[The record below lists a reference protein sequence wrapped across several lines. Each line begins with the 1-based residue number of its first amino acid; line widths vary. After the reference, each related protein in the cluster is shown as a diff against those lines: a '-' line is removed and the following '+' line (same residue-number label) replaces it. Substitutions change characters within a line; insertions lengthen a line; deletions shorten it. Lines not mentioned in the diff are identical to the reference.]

1 MDKKRNIKI
10 GVFYSLLAIALIT
23 AIFKF
28 GVKAAVGISELLQGK
43 KSVAESS
50 LYKDTVTSPQLYP
63 ITEAT
68 NNSEIT
74 VEGVTIPNETV
85 DIYLN
90 DLNVKTFDSNADGAF
105 KGTINLALGINTV
118 YAVTKTH
125 NEQISEPS
133 KTWSVFY
140 EKDPPYLQIKEPENG
155 ALVKR
160 NNSVSIKGEVRAKTS
175 KVSVNDHLV
184 IIDENLNF
192 SYPAVLNE
200 GENKFK
206 IVCFDP
212 AQNKTEIEWVIQ
224 FQP

>member
-10 GVFYSLLAIALIT
+10 GVFYSLLTVSLVVI
-23 AIFKF
+23 IFMF
-28 GVKAAVGISELLQGK
+28 GIKAAVGISEFLQGRK
-43 KSVAESS
+43 PVSESS
-50 LYKDTVTSPQLYP
+50 LYKDSVSTPQLYP
-63 ITEAT
+63 IIEAT
-68 NNSEIT
+68 NTSEINI
-74 VEGVTIPNETV
+74 EGITIPNETV

-90 DLNVKTFDSNADGAF
+90 DLNVKTFESNADGVF
-105 KGTINLALGINTV
+105 KGSINLALGINTV

-125 NEQISEPS
+125 NEQISDPS
-133 KTWSVFY
+133 KTWTVFY
-140 EKDPPYLQIKEPENG
+140 EKDPPYLQILEPENG

-175 KVSVNDHLV
+175 KAMINDHLV

-192 SYPAVLNE
+192 SYPVNLNE

-212 AQNKTEIEWVIQ
+212 AQNQTELEWVIH